1 MCGGGYA
8 PPVTDASCEVGYAPN
23 QGIPRKYPLCLGR
36 SQTFRTSDGKAAAA
50 PTWAD
55 RQYESQNM
63 SKHLKWTDRS
73 FQFTFPVE
81 VYPEM
86 IERLRGTP
94 ARLEDR
100 LQSIAPEILTKRDGE
115 RWSIQENAGHLLDLE
130 PLVKQ
135 RLDEYLAGAT
145 ALHAADMT
153 NRKTYEADHN
163 SRSMTAILTDFRA
176 QRIQLANRL
185 DNLALETFAAVAH
198 HPRLNVPMRLVD
210 MIFFQAEHDDFHL
223 ARISE
228 LIRLFV
234 D

>member
-1 MCGGGYA
+1 
-8 PPVTDASCEVGYAPN
+8 
-23 QGIPRKYPLCLGR
+23 
-36 SQTFRTSDGKAAAA
+36 
-50 PTWAD
+50 
-55 RQYESQNM
+55 M

-100 LQSIAPEILTKRDGE
+100 VKSIDAEILTRRDGE

-130 PLVKQ
+130 SLVKQ
-135 RLDEYLAGAT
+135 RLDEYLAGAK
-145 ALHAADMT
+145 ALHAADMS

-163 SRSMTAILTDFRA
+163 QLLMTTILADFRA
-176 QRIQLANRL
+176 QRTELVNRL
-185 DNLALETFAAVAH
+185 DQLEPQTFAATAH
-198 HPRLNVPMRLVD
+198 HPRLDVPMRLVD
-210 MIFFQAEHDDFHL
+210 MIFFQAEHDDYHL

-228 LIRLFV
+228 LIRLFAG
-234 D
+234 

>member
-1 MCGGGYA
+1 
-8 PPVTDASCEVGYAPN
+8 
-23 QGIPRKYPLCLGR
+23 
-36 SQTFRTSDGKAAAA
+36 
-50 PTWAD
+50 
-55 RQYESQNM
+55 M
-63 SKHLKWTDRS
+63 SRHLKWTDRK
-73 FQFTFPVE
+73 FDFTFPVE

-100 LQSIAPEILTKRDGE
+100 VKATKPEFLTRRDGD

-130 PLVKQ
+130 SLVSG

-153 NRKTYEADHN
+153 NRKTYDADHN
-163 SRSMTAILTDFRA
+163 KLPIESILADFRR
-176 QRIQLANRL
+176 QRSALADRL
-185 DNLALETFAAVAH
+185 DGLPAETFGVVAQ

-210 MIFFQAEHDDFHL
+210 MIFFQAEHDDYHL

-228 LIRLFV
+228 LIRLFA
-234 D
+234 DHR